1 MRDLEFKQQ
10 EAALARNR
18 LLAQT
23 RNWPLMA
30 VLVAITLLLV
40 AAPFALGGYW
50 MRVLTVVFIF
60 ATMAE
65 AVNIIAGYTG
75 YPALGNAVFFGT
87 GAYVA
92 AIAANELGV
101 SLAPAIVLAGLGCV
115 TYAVVL
121 GLPILRLSGRYFLMA
136 TLGLMEI
143 TREVV
148 LNLDITGGAQGQI
161 FPSVTSDPVLANRL
175 FYYLGFGLLLLTALA
190 TWWIQNHNIG
200 LALRAIK
207 FDEEAARAMG
217 INTTVYKT
225 AAWAV
230 SAFFTGMGGAVYGY
244 FLAYV
249 EPAAV
254 YEITTTVRM
263 YIEHVFGGAGTVL
276 GPLLG
281 AGILELLSEFV
292 WARFTEL
299 HYLILGALVV
309 LITLFVPKGLMHYF
323 RRLNPR
329 TLLDRIGLS
338 RPRAE
343 K

>member
-230 SAFFTGMGGAVYGY
+230 SAFFTGMGG
-244 FLAYV
+244 
-249 EPAAV
+249 PS
-254 YEITTTVRM
+254 T
-263 YIEHVFGGAGTVL
+263 
-276 GPLLG
+276 
-281 AGILELLSEFV
+281 GIS
-292 WARFTEL
+292 WPTSSQQRST
-299 HYLILGALVV
+299 
-309 LITLFVPKGLMHYF
+309 
-323 RRLNPR
+323 R
-329 TLLDRIGLS
+329 S
-338 RPRAE
+338 RPRCGCTSSTCSEERARCSVHCSAPASWSFSPSSCGPASQSSTILFLVLSSC
-343 K
+343 